1 MRSRSSKI
9 VPAHGSARR
18 PLDPL
23 APLISLLRPQT
34 VSSKIIGGTGKWS
47 VCYEHQ
53 RHSGYCVILDGSC
66 FLRIEGGETFALK
79 QGDFILLPDTPAFTL
94 TSDLALRPRP
104 IRPTPSRELHHGD
117 KLGPR
122 TMRMLGGYFRFA
134 KANARLLVKLLPHV
148 VHIQRDE
155 PGAARL
161 RGIVAMISEEA
172 DALRPG
178 REPMLERL
186 VEVLLIEALRIHA
199 SCTAKPLPGLAAGL
213 SDPALSVALALL
225 HGEVERG
232 WTVAELARA
241 AGMSRAAFAAYFA
254 QVIGWSPMRYLLE
267 WRMATAKELLRSE
280 RTSLS
285 EVARR
290 VGYSSASAFST
301 AFTRL
306 NGYPPSQFV
315 RSTR

>member
-1 MRSRSSKI
+1 MRSRSSKD
-9 VPAHGSARR
+9 VPARR
-18 PLDPL
+18 IAMQRRDPL
-23 APLISLLRPQT
+23 APLISLLRPQA
-34 VSSKIIGGTGKWS
+34 VFSKLISGTGKWS

-94 TSDLALRPRP
+94 MSDLALRPRP
-104 IRPTPSRELHHGD
+104 IRPTPSRELHHGNR
-117 KLGPR
+117 LGPR
-122 TMRMLGGYFRFA
+122 NMRMLGGYFRFA
-134 KANARLLVKLLPHV
+134 EANARLLVKLLPDV
-148 VHIQRDE
+148 VHIARDE
-155 PGAARL
+155 AGAARL
-161 RGIVAMISEEA
+161 RWIVEMINEEA

-186 VEVLLIEALRIHA
+186 VEVLLLEALRFNV
-199 SCTAKPLPGLAAGL
+199 SSTAKPMRGLAAGL
-213 SDPALSVALALL
+213 SDPALGVALALI
-225 HGEVERG
+225 HGEVERS
-232 WTVAELARA
+232 WTVAELARR

-267 WRMATAKELLRSE
+267 WRMATAKELMRSE

-290 VGYSSASAFST
+290 VGYNSVSAFSA
-301 AFTRL
+301 AFTRM
-306 NGYPPSQFV
+306 NGYPPSQFAS
-315 RSTR
+315 STT